1 MKRAFYVLILPVLL
15 VACNTQPD
23 TADLVRYMIVQTRY
37 DLETV
42 TSTSNIFNT
51 YSSFVIREDTIGL
64 VSTTSSDTILV
75 DGRNINVPGGYV
87 TPVISQVKQNL
98 VNTGYQQVN
107 AEADPDFA
115 VNIIV
120 LQNYS
125 VTQFINYPPFYPGG
139 YFGYFG
145 YYYPFVTTY
154 YSNYAS
160 LVIEIVDIANF
171 SANGN
176 RYKVIW
182 SAAIGDLINTDDL
195 RGKSLQAID
204 QAFVQSPY
212 IKRNP

>member
-75 DGRNINVPGGYV
+75 DGRNINVQGGYV

-98 VNTGYQQVN
+98 VSAGYQQVN
-107 AEADPDFA
+107 ADADPNFA
-115 VNIIV
+115 VNIVV

-125 VTQFINYPPFYPGG
+125 VSQFINYPPFYPGG

-182 SAAIGDLINTDDL
+182 SAAIGDLIATDDL

-204 QAFVQSPY
+204 QAFIQSSY
-212 IKRNP
+212 IKSNP